1 MKTTQNTANDGSRNI
16 PAALAQ
22 FDNLPDS
29 AHVRLPIVAAL
40 NGISDPTVWRWVKS
54 GRLPQ
59 PVKLGPNTTAWQ
71 VGSLRRARQ
80 EACAEV
86 QA

>member
-1 MKTTQNTANDGSRNI
+1 MSNSPTRGKVEV

-22 FDNLPDS
+22 FDQLPDS

-40 NGISDPTVWRWVKS
+40 HGISAPTVWRWVKS

-59 PVKLGPNTTAWQ
+59 PVRFSGRVTAWRVQ
-71 VGSLRRARQ
+71 DVRARL
-80 EACAEV
+80 
-86 QA
+86 QAAGE